1 MVEQTKLTK
10 EVANAHYMTSINNK
24 KFKLK
29 DIETVN

>member
-24 KFKLK
+24 K
-29 DIETVN
+29 